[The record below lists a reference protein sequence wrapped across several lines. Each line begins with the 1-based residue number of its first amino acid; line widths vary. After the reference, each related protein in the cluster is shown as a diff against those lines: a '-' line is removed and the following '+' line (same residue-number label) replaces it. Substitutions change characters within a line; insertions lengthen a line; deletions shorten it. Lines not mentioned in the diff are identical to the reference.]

1 MITCQ
6 LLLYVN
12 LIYAIIKALELH
24 TIFKLP
30 KTINLQV
37 IFFYI
42 ASSLYK
48 ENYQMVKYSKRQ
60 ENKPFHSTMISIYLT
75 TEDTGYKDRI
85 FHLSNKRGLCA
96 ELPFHTCSQ
105 SLELYRLYHCPGP
118 HCWLNAG
125 QAHKV
130 ERLQLSR
137 LQGCLPHSC

>member
-6 LLLYVN
+6 LILYVK

-24 TIFKLP
+24 TIFKLQNN
-30 KTINLQV
+30 INLQV
-37 IFFYI
+37 NFFLN
-42 ASSLYK
+42 ASSLSK

-60 ENKPFHSTMISIYLT
+60 ENKPFHSTMISIYFT
-75 TEDTGYKDRI
+75 TEDTSYKDHI
-85 FHLSNKRGLCA
+85 THLPNRRELCA

-105 SLELYRLYHCPGP
+105 SLELCHLYHCPGP
-118 HCWLNAG
+118 HCWLSAG